1 MLRKDPRARLGGARD
16 AQEVKE
22 HPFFR
27 SVDWEMLERR
37 MVAAPIVG
45 ERRRIDEKIPEI
57 RDTYAEYLLENTEI
71 AALNKESSSVGV
83 RRGRDG

>member
-1 MLRKDPRARLGGARD
+1 M
-16 AQEVKE
+16 KE

-27 SVDWEMLERR
+27 SVDWELLERG

-45 ERRRIDEKIPEI
+45 KERRIDGKIPEI
-57 RDTYAEYLLENTEI
+57 RDAYAEYLLESMENV
-71 AALNKESSSVGV
+71 ALNKESSSVGV

>member
-1 MLRKDPRARLGGARD
+1 MRD

-27 SVDWEMLERR
+27 SVDWEMLERGR
-37 MVAAPIVG
+37 VAAPIVG
-45 ERRRIDEKIPEI
+45 VRRRIDGEIPEI
-57 RDTYAEYLLENTEI
+57 RDAYAEYLLESMENM
-71 AALNKESSSVGV
+71 ALNKESSSVGV

>member
-1 MLRKDPRARLGGARD
+1 M
-16 AQEVKE
+16 KE

-27 SVDWEMLERR
+27 SVDWELLERG

-45 ERRRIDEKIPEI
+45 KERRTDGKIPEI
-57 RDTYAEYLLENTEI
+57 RDAYAEYLLESMENV
-71 AALNKESSSVGV
+71 ALNKESSSVGV

>member
-1 MLRKDPRARLGGARD
+1 
-16 AQEVKE
+16 
-22 HPFFR
+22 
-27 SVDWEMLERR
+27 

-45 ERRRIDEKIPEI
+45 ERRRIDGKIPEI